1 MTNMIRKV
9 AVLIKGGPGGV
20 GLFALNGSSKETF
33 GTTGGIFVTRK
44 PTTAA
49 SPAPIAQRIQTH
61 RVNVLG
67 TGVTALTLDGTDD
80 GDTQVANNTAAT
92 VVFTLP
98 KTSVVGPGY
107 RARVVVGALPGA
119 GAGTTVTP
127 NAADKFQGNGFN
139 AKTAGQ
145 SLVNSAASDAIGDS
159 VDVISDGAGIWY
171 VVNKIGTWA

>member
-1 MTNMIRKV
+1 MNMIRRV

-20 GLFALNGSSKETF
+20 GLFALNPASKETF
-33 GTTGGIFVTRK
+33 GANGGIFVTRK

-49 SPAPIAQRIQTH
+49 SPNPIAQRLQTS

-67 TGVTALTLDGTDD
+67 TAVAAVTLDGTDD
-80 GDTQVANNTAAT
+80 GDTVVANNSAAT
-92 VVFTLP
+92 VVATLP

-107 RARVVVGALPGA
+107 RARLIAGVLPGA
-119 GAGTTVTP
+119 GAGTTLTP

-145 SLVNSAASDAIGDS
+145 TLVNSAASDVVGDL
-159 VDVISDGAGIWY
+159 VEVISDGAGIWY
-171 VVNKIGTWA
+171 VINKVGTWA